1 MHGSGRGREGGV
13 APVAPVAPGGG
24 APQVPGEG
32 GGLPRVPGEGGITPA
47 GPGRGGVAPAAP
59 GEGGGIKQAPGE
71 GGVIP
76 SAPGASGTVPSLPG
90 EGGIAPAAP
99 GEGGF
104 VPSASVDREF
114 LALERELAVFLRR
127 ARAQSGEMAREVHPE
142 LEPAA
147 YGLFVRL
154 DDAGPQRA
162 TELAGYFGVGKATM
176 SRQLRALED
185 LGLVARD
192 PDPADGRA
200 SLVRLTEEGRN
211 RFRRVRDAR
220 RERYVRKL
228 ADWDRAEV
236 AELARL
242 LNHFNVRSE
251 G

>member
-1 MHGSGRGREGGV
+1 MHAGGTTGEDDAPPAPDPGATRPGAAPGAGADSARGAAPGAGAVSSSGS
-13 APVAPVAPGGG
+13 APGGG
-24 APQVPGEG
+24 EA
-32 GGLPRVPGEGGITPA
+32 
-47 GPGRGGVAPAAP
+47 
-59 GEGGGIKQAPGE
+59 
-71 GGVIP
+71 
-76 SAPGASGTVPSLPG
+76 SAPGAAPGTG
-90 EGGIAPAAP
+90 EASTPMAAP
-99 GEGGF
+99 GTGAASTSGAAPAVGA
-104 VPSASVDREF
+104 VPSSGRAPAGGPAEREF

-142 LEPAA
+142 LESSA

-162 TELAGYFGVGKATM
+162 TELSAYFGVGKATM
-176 SRQLRALED
+176 SRQLRALEQ

-200 SLVRLTEEGRN
+200 SLVRLTDEGRD
-211 RFRRVRDAR
+211 RFRHVRDAR

-242 LNHFNVRSE
+242 LHHFNQRSE

>member
-1 MHGSGRGREGGV
+1 MHGSGTGSEGG
-13 APVAPVAPGGG
+13 P
-24 APQVPGEG
+24 
-32 GGLPRVPGEGGITPA
+32 T
-47 GPGRGGVAPAAP
+47 GRSGVD
-59 GEGGGIKQAPGE
+59 Q
-71 GGVIP
+71 
-76 SAPGASGTVPSLPG
+76 
-90 EGGIAPAAP
+90 
-99 GEGGF
+99 
-104 VPSASVDREF
+104 EF

-154 DDAGPQRA
+154 DDTGPQRA

-200 SLVRLTEEGRN
+200 SLVRLTEEGQG

-220 RERYVRKL
+220 RGRYVRKL
-228 ADWDRAEV
+228 ADWDRGEV

-242 LNHFNVRSE
+242 LHQLNARAES
-251 G
+251 

>member
-1 MHGSGRGREGGV
+1 MRGSGTGSEGRVPRAAGEGRGVPPAGAVGPGVPPGAAGPDVPAAGGGPDV
-13 APVAPVAPGGG
+13 PPAGG
-24 APQVPGEG
+24 APDVRAAERAPGVPAAVGAGPDVPAVTG
-32 GGLPRVPGEGGITPA
+32 GQAAPA
-47 GPGRGGVAPAAP
+47 GQGAPA
-59 GEGGGIKQAPGE
+59 GG
-71 GGVIP
+71 
-76 SAPGASGTVPSLPG
+76 
-90 EGGIAPAAP
+90 
-99 GEGGF
+99 
-104 VPSASVDREF
+104 VDREF

-211 RFRRVRDAR
+211 RFRHVRDAR